1 MNGVYV
7 CGGGAAKTEVTI
19 LPAPDPP
26 SRRETAP
33 SNGKRRPPTG
43 NVDPQRETLSP
54 NGDWRTKKQPI
65 ISPPAD
71 L

>member
-19 LPAPDPP
+19 LPAPDLP

-33 SNGKRRPPTG
+33 PNGKRRPPTG
-43 NVDPQRETLSP
+43 NDDPQRERRLPT
-54 NGDWRTKKQPI
+54 GIDGHKCKQ
-65 ISPPAD
+65 S
-71 L
+71 